1 MTWNFKARPFAPRKS
16 EPARSPALQKSE
28 PNLDKTYGVIHDNN
42 NTEVREA
49 SHIDFAHKKRQ
60 LYVSLETPP
69 PLPWKRQKC
78 LSIHFWQRYG
88 FLTFLISEL
97 RYTAVFSGYQ
107 DR

>member
-69 PLPWKRQKC
+69 PPLEASKMF
-78 LSIHFWQRYG
+78 ID
-88 FLTFLISEL
+88 TFLAKIRLSYIFDIWAAL
-97 RYTAVFSGYQ
+97 YRCL
-107 DR
+107 